1 MLANYHTHSAFCDG
15 EMMPEDYVLAAVRKG
30 FSAIGF
36 TSHAPVPFGTDW
48 TMKPENLDKYIEN
61 INDLKK
67 KYKNQIQI
75 YTGLETDFYPGS
87 ADFRNH
93 PGVDFT
99 IGSVHFI
106 HDQKNG
112 RYLSVDGPVDEYR
125 ELISNVFDGNVEA
138 FVETYYNL
146 VGEMIKKQ
154 PPDIVGHLDLIK
166 KNNVDNL
173 FSESDKWYR
182 DKVEEVLTVI
192 REHNVIVEINTGG
205 ISRGYI
211 KDLYPSEWI
220 LKLIRE
226 MDIPVILS
234 SDAHRP
240 DLVDAYYAEAVK
252 ILKSIGF
259 THQRVLL
266 DSRWQNVLL

>member
-36 TSHAPVPFGTDW
+36 TSHAPVPFCTDW

-106 HDQKNG
+106 HDQKTAGILVWTARLMNTES
-112 RYLSVDGPVDEYR
+112 LYR
-125 ELISNVFDGNVEA
+125 MYSTGMWKLLWRPITISLA
-138 FVETYYNL
+138 
-146 VGEMIKKQ
+146 K
-154 PPDIVGHLDLIK
+154 
-166 KNNVDNL
+166 
-173 FSESDKWYR
+173 
-182 DKVEEVLTVI
+182 
-192 REHNVIVEINTGG
+192 
-205 ISRGYI
+205 
-211 KDLYPSEWI
+211 
-220 LKLIRE
+220 
-226 MDIPVILS
+226 
-234 SDAHRP
+234 
-240 DLVDAYYAEAVK
+240 
-252 ILKSIGF
+252 
-259 THQRVLL
+259 
-266 DSRWQNVLL
+266 

>member
-1 MLANYHTHSAFCDG
+1 
-15 EMMPEDYVLAAVRKG
+15 
-30 FSAIGF
+30 
-36 TSHAPVPFGTDW
+36 
-48 TMKPENLDKYIEN
+48 
-61 INDLKK
+61 
-67 KYKNQIQI
+67 
-75 YTGLETDFYPGS
+75 
-87 ADFRNH
+87 
-93 PGVDFT
+93 
-99 IGSVHFI
+99 
-106 HDQKNG
+106 
-112 RYLSVDGPVDEYR
+112 
-125 ELISNVFDGNVEA
+125 
-138 FVETYYNL
+138 
-146 VGEMIKKQ
+146 
-154 PPDIVGHLDLIK
+154 LIK